1 MVICNNILYI
11 YIYQLES
18 SGILAVLSNSVCCYV
33 QKIGLILFQKTF
45 RKRVVQLQI
54 NRNVTHNFKFAV
66 NESFEVEVT
75 RTFFKTELM

>member
-1 MVICNNILYI
+1 MK
-11 YIYQLES
+11 S

-33 QKIGLILFQKTF
+33 QKIGLIFQKTF

-66 NESFEVEVT
+66 NESFEVAVT

>member
-1 MVICNNILYI
+1 M
-11 YIYQLES
+11 ES

-45 RKRVVQLQI
+45 RKRVVQLQ